1 MDKLWIVL
9 LFLGVFLLGSNIIK
23 GIAIRFLNS
32 AENQSSVS
40 MIISEK
46 DDPKVFW
53 EEKGFRREPQ
63 QADFELP
70 EEDFFENEKTE
81 FFENFEEEFKN
92 LSEEEQNRIF
102 EEAGLLET
110 EGENR

>member
-40 MIISEK
+40 MIISEE

-53 EEKGFRREPQ
+53 EEKGFRRKAE
-63 QADFELP
+63 QADFVLP

-81 FFENFEEEFKN
+81 FSEDFEKE
-92 LSEEEQNRIF
+92 LSGISEEEANEILK
-102 EEAGLLET
+102 EAGLYEK
-110 EGENR
+110 EGGKE

>member
-9 LFLGVFLLGSNIIK
+9 LFLGVFLLGSSFIK
-23 GIAIRFLNS
+23 RIAIRFLNS
-32 AENQSSVS
+32 AENQNAVS
-40 MIISEK
+40 AITAEK

-53 EEKGFRREPQ
+53 KENGLRREPQ

-81 FFENFEEEFKN
+81 FSENFEEELKN
-92 LSEEEQNRIF
+92 LSEEEIAEVL
-102 EEAGLLET
+102 EEAGLFEKK
-110 EGENR
+110 GEL